1 MSVSN
6 SYLPDA
12 SPSVAVAG
20 LLLLVFALMPPPL
33 LLRDVV
39 VLLGKVDDEDRNQTL
54 LVPVAGVTEGAAA

>member
-12 SPSVAVAG
+12 RPSVAVAG
-20 LLLLVFALMPPPL
+20 ILLLVFALMPPPL

-39 VLLGKVDDEDRNQTL
+39 VLLGKVDDEDRHQAL
-54 LVPVAGVTEGAAA
+54 LVPVAAVAEGAAA